1 MEGSWE
7 PSSVRHSHLSVLLS
21 GAEERSFQTLIYE
34 AEVRAEL
41 SKEGVI
47 GIGDRAWPYI
57 RECRGCKS
65 VSWVSATPV
74 RMEHFSPS
82 ASS

>member
-1 MEGSWE
+1 MQCLWEGPQDASTATCRPGWGAWVEGSWE
-7 PSSVRHSHLSVLLS
+7 PSSVRHPHLSVLLS

-57 RECRGCKS
+57 SG
-65 VSWVSATPV
+65 
-74 RMEHFSPS
+74 
-82 ASS
+82 